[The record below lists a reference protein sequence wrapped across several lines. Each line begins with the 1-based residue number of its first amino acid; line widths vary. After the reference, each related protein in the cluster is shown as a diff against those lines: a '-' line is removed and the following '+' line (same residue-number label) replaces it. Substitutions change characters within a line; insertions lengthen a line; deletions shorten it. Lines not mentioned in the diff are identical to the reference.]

1 VYFEVVLPERIVR
14 LAGFG
19 ICPAGAPHRGTSV
32 ALLYRGLRQD
42 LVQIEKSD
50 MKGPDIMDRPERKL
64 KQQVTQSVVMLLT
77 VMAILTTLFC
87 TQAFGANPNEEEIV
101 PQESRSGE
109 HVKYGLIAAAAA
121 FGLGAI
127 GAGIA
132 IAHVGAAAMGAVAEK
147 PQIAGQ
153 ALIFV
158 ALAEGLV
165 VFVFITAL
173 MILGKV

>member
-1 VYFEVVLPERIVR
+1 MNDPTRAF
-14 LAGFG
+14 
-19 ICPAGAPHRGTSV
+19 
-32 ALLYRGLRQD
+32 
-42 LVQIEKSD
+42 
-50 MKGPDIMDRPERKL
+50 KL
-64 KQQVTQSVVMLLT
+64 HLIQSVVVLYILLAVIGTFFCARSFAGTSAGHET
-77 VMAILTTLFC
+77 VQPEATP
-87 TQAFGANPNEEEIV
+87 ANGGN
-101 PQESRSGE
+101 
-109 HVKYGLIAAAAA
+109 VKYGLMAAAAA

-132 IAHVGAAAMGAVAEK
+132 IAHVGAAAVGAVAEK

-165 VFVFITAL
+165 VFGFITAL